1 MQNEKRTMSLLL
13 YYLLVSSLANF
24 VFVAVGA
31 MIFFLVSQSWK
42 FDSILIIV
50 ILFFLLQKSFVV
62 GFGTYWAHK
71 QGRFDKVSGTRFVG
85 FYYGRFFGL
94 IIGAFIGSQIA
105 KGIGAIIGA
114 LTLYFAGRWIGSK
127 VGFLI
132 GHILDS
138 NLPVADIQEKDIA
151 KSSPSKKLFVVIY
164 AAIFPL
170 LIMLLALFFILNDIK
185 FVGLSTNWLPTAR
198 IIVIALSLV
207 SIVSPWLIQKRMLQN
222 QILNPIFNVFWL
234 GLGLS
239 VIPAIYGFILFTM
252 GASMIELGFFAIA
265 SSLAAI
271 IWSIKTSVEN
281 QKAG

>member
-1 MQNEKRTMSLLL
+1 MSLLF
-13 YYLLVSSLANF
+13 YYLLVSSLANS
-24 VFVAVGA
+24 VFVVVGT
-31 MIFFLVSQSWK
+31 MIFLLVSQAWK
-42 FDSILIIV
+42 FDTILIIV
-50 ILFFLLQKSFVV
+50 ILFFLLQKSLVV

-94 IIGAFIGSQIA
+94 IIGAYIGSHIA

-151 KSSPSKKLFVVIY
+151 KSSPSKTLFVVIY
-164 AAIFPL
+164 AAIFPF
-170 LIMLLALFFILNDIK
+170 LIMLLALFFVLNDIK
-185 FVGLSTNWLPTAR
+185 FVGLSTDWLPTAR
-198 IIVIALSLV
+198 IIVIALSLF
-207 SIVSPWLIQKRMLQN
+207 SIVSPWLIQKHMLPN
-222 QILNPIFNVFWL
+222 QVSNPAFNIFWL

-239 VIPAIYGFILFTM
+239 VIPAIYGFVLFTM
-252 GASMIELGFFAIA
+252 GASMIELGVFAIA

-271 IWSIKTSVEN
+271 IWSIKTSVKN
-281 QKAG
+281 QKAGYR